1 MMLRT
6 LNASLKTDRPSF
18 VFTATASFEGA
29 LLPCAVAG
37 AAPTT
42 PPSTRAHVTKKPAK
56 KRRVTAGFGS
66 PSPDALALGPPL
78 DVAFPLDDVCAHL
91 VQRVEHRAGRGLQ
104 LVERGTVAS
113 HRLDESGHQWL
124 GGKAANAPTHLPH
137 PSARSVP
144 NGERRHYAH
153 HPKRDG

>member
-42 PPSTRAHVTKKPAK
+42 PPSTRGHVTKRPAR
-56 KRRVTAGFGS
+56 KRRITAGCCF
-66 PSPDALALGPPL
+66 PSSYALALGPSV
-78 DVAFPLDDVCAHL
+78 DVAFPLDDVGADL
-91 VQRVEHRAGRGLQ
+91 VQRVEHGA
-104 LVERGTVAS
+104 
-113 HRLDESGHQWL
+113 
-124 GGKAANAPTHLPH
+124 
-137 PSARSVP
+137 
-144 NGERRHYAH
+144 
-153 HPKRDG
+153 